1 MFRFAIDLFE
11 TGQLAEA
18 ESACRKMTLAYPQAA
33 EAMHLAGLVAM
44 KQGNGDIA
52 AERMGRAAIADANNA
67 EIQHDHAQALKA
79 VGKLREAV
87 GAFKRAIRL
96 CPPIPIASLMNL
108 NWRMKTTCWPFDWH
122 RMLPKSMPTLV
133 PANMPWVISQAQ
145 RHPAQP
151 H

>member
-52 AERMGRAAIADANNA
+52 AERMGRR
-67 EIQHDHAQALKA
+67 Q
-79 VGKLREAV
+79 
-87 GAFKRAIRL
+87 
-96 CPPIPIASLMNL
+96 
-108 NWRMKTTCWPFDWH
+108 
-122 RMLPKSMPTLV
+122 
-133 PANMPWVISQAQ
+133 
-145 RHPAQP
+145 
-151 H
+151 